1 MEALC
6 LLKVCADYDGS
17 RRLKLMLD
25 AGELGWV
32 PENEILIQDIGQ
44 QLGRS
49 AYGAVNGVLK
59 QDTAEME
66 KYTEDLYVSAVL
78 INRLGL
84 DQLIGVLL
92 DDNAAVLSEVHTYVT
107 TDQIKEI
114 TKALLQKVITDY
126 SAKCKEGNIPEQ
138 LQQIP
143 VFDFRKS

>member
-1 MEALC
+1 
-6 LLKVCADYDGS
+6 
-17 RRLKLMLD
+17 MLD

-32 PENEILIQDIGQ
+32 PENEELIKALGI
-44 QLGRS
+44 QLGS
-49 AYGAVNGVLK
+49 AAYGAVNGVLK

-66 KYTEDLYVSAVL
+66 KYLEDLYVASVL

-84 DQLIGVLL
+84 DPLIGVLL

-107 TDQIKEI
+107 TDQIKEV

-126 SAKCKEGNIPEQ
+126 SAKCRDGDIPEQ

-143 VFDFRKS
+143 VFDFRNK